1 VRYKIDFGLAAA
13 LLIVGFSLLSVGQAV
28 EVRFRTFVVN
38 RVWSRPTPP
47 TATVGVVYF
56 SITNMGHSTDSLIGV
71 TSSIAEKVELH
82 ESRNV
87 QGVVE
92 MRAMT
97 AVEFPPSTIVKS
109 EPGGLHM
116 MLIGLTHPLVAGT
129 SFALSL
135 EFRDAGVMT
144 LQVPVVAGE

>member
-13 LLIVGFSLLSVGQAV
+13 QLMIGFALVTAGQAA
-28 EVRFRTFVVN
+28 EVRFRTFIVN
-38 RVWSRPTPP
+38 KVWSRPTPP

-56 SITNMGHSTDSLIGV
+56 SITNMGHNTDSLIGV
-71 TSSIAEKVELH
+71 TTSIAAKVELH

-92 MRAMT
+92 MRPVA

-116 MLIGLTHPLVAGT
+116 MLIGLTHPLIAGT
-129 SFALSL
+129 SFPLSL
-135 EFRDAGVMT
+135 EFRDAGVMN
-144 LQVPVVAGE
+144 LQVPVVVGE